1 MANQYLV
8 QIHQYITEQIA
19 ACQKSQAAAKTSADP
34 QKMLFYDGKLA
45 ELRKIRGFLSE
56 HFDLHTQHYY

>member
-8 QIHQYITEQIA
+8 QIHQYITEQIGES
-19 ACQKSQAAAKTSADP
+19 QKHQAAASVDQDAWETR
-34 QKMLFYDGKLA
+34 FYDGKLA
-45 ELRKIRGFLSE
+45 ELRKIRAFLSE